1 MTLTSGSI
9 GGRTVITTG
18 GNGTGRG
25 RRGPSPWRHADPVL
39 VVSLLAICAFG
50 ALMIY
55 TATRVP
61 LETAGLSPTYYV
73 KKQLVFM
80 AIGFVVMLVVAAIDY
95 RRWQALAP
103 VLYGLSIF
111 MLLAVIA
118 VGHKSKGAQAW
129 FQVGSLQLEP
139 SEFAKI
145 GVIVAL
151 AAYVAAHKGDLT
163 ARRLGIV
170 IGLFVI
176 PFGLIYKQPDL
187 GTALVLVA
195 VLIAVLVV
203 GGAKGR
209 HLALLT
215 LVAVIG
221 IVGVVHFGVLKKY
234 QQERLTSF
242 VDTPNQLSSGLLASD
257 AGGNEYNVAESKITI
272 SNGGIF
278 GKGIGQG
285 TQTNLSYVPEQRT
298 DFIFTAVGEQTGLIG
313 CAVLL
318 LLFLLALWR
327 TWRAASLAR
336 DLTGTLICVGVL
348 AMVVFQVFENVGMTM
363 GIMPIAGI
371 PLPFVS
377 YGGSAVIATFI
388 GFGLVLSVRMR
399 RDG

>member
-1 MTLTSGSI
+1 VITSG
-9 GGRTVITTG
+9 RPVITTG

-25 RRGPSPWRHADPVL
+25 RRGGPTVWRHVDVILIAC
-39 VVSLLAICAFG
+39 LLAICAFG

-55 TATRVP
+55 TATRVS

-80 AIGFVVMLVVAAIDY
+80 VIGFVIMLVVAAIDY
-95 RRWQALAP
+95 RRWQALTP
-103 VLYGLSIF
+103 VIYGFSLL
-111 MLLAVIA
+111 MLLAVIVA
-118 VGHKSKGAQAW
+118 GHKSLGAQAW
-129 FQVGSLQLEP
+129 FQVGSLQFEP

-145 GVIVAL
+145 GIIVSL
-151 AAYVAAHKGDLT
+151 ASYVAAHRGDMT

-187 GTALVLVA
+187 GTALVLLA

-203 GGAKGR
+203 GGARAR
-209 HLALLT
+209 HLGLLT
-215 LVAVIG
+215 LVAILG
-221 IVGVVHFGVLKKY
+221 IVGVVHFGVLKAY
-234 QQERLTSF
+234 QQERLISF
-242 VDTPNQLSSGLLASD
+242 VDTPNQLSSSVLASG

-278 GKGIGQG
+278 GTGIGKG
-285 TQTNLSYVPEQRT
+285 TQTNLSYVPEQST
-298 DFIFTAVGEQTGLIG
+298 DFIFTAVGEQTGLVG

-336 DLTGTLICVGVL
+336 DFNGTLICVGVL

-399 RDG
+399 RYD